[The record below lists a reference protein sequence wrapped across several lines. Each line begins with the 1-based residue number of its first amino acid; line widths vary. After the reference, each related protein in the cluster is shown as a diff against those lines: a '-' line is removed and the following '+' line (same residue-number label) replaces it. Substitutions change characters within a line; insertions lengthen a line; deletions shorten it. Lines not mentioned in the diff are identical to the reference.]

1 MLEIKNYTVFDIET
15 PNKENT
21 SISSISIVNVK
32 DGNIVLQ
39 KEYLVN
45 PEEKFDDFNIVLTGI
60 TPEKVKEA
68 PTFDKVWEEIKQF
81 FTNGIVIGHNI
92 NSFDLKIV
100 CNTLNRYNIDI
111 PDIYFIDTLY
121 ASKKAFSGLENYRLS
136 TLCEKFNI
144 INENP
149 HNSLWDSIVN
159 QKLFEKI
166 LETNILDESDIRL
179 YHYSNNGKKV
189 RKNQV
194 DKSIN
199 KIYGIVKGIIADK
212 QLKELEVES
221 LKKWVNENKDKAKIR
236 PFDEIIE
243 GISKVI
249 EDNIITADEKI
260 ILLNLTNKHISRQAF
275 SEATIAMQILMGIIE
290 GISCDN
296 ELNIEEM
303 NALKNWMIQNDF
315 LKGNYPFDKIFRKLN
330 EILDDNILT
339 EEESKQMMRIF
350 KDFLNPSDNR
360 DLYSNDEIDF
370 NGKNVCLTGN
380 FTHGSKNDIGKIIEN
395 KGGVIQP
402 NVTSKL
408 DILVVGG
415 EGSKDW
421 SYGSFGEKVKKVMEL
436 NEKGKNIQIISEK
449 NIY

>member
-1 MLEIKNYTVFDIET
+1 MLKIKNYTVFDIET
-15 PNKENT
+15 PNKENN

-45 PEEKFDDFNIVLTGI
+45 PEEKFDDFNIALTGI

-100 CNTLNRYNIDI
+100 CNTLDRYNIDI

-121 ASKKAFSGLENYRLS
+121 ASKKVFSGLENYRLS
-136 TLCEKFNI
+136 TLCAKFNI
-144 INENP
+144 INKNP

-179 YHYSNNGKKV
+179 YHYSNNSKTV

-212 QLKELEVES
+212 QLKKLEVEN
-221 LKKWVNENKDKAKIR
+221 LKKWVNENREKAKIE

-249 EDNIITADEKI
+249 EDNMITADEKI
-260 ILLNLTNKHISRQAF
+260 ILLNLTNKHISRQSF

-296 ELNIEEM
+296 ELNMEEM
-303 NALKNWMIQNDF
+303 NVLKNWMIQNDF

-339 EEESKQMMRIF
+339 EEESKQIMKIF
-350 KDFLNPSDNR
+350 KDFLNPLDNR
-360 DLYSNDEIDF
+360 DLSSNDEIDF
-370 NGKNVCLTGN
+370 YGKNVCLTGN

-395 KGGVIQP
+395 KGGVIQL

-421 SYGSFGEKVKKVMEL
+421 SYGSFGGKVKKAMEL
-436 NEKGKNIQIISEK
+436 NENGKNIQIISEK